1 MGWSVDAVGCEA
13 DDLVVTCA
21 FTASTGGGGG
31 TLRGRPR
38 GRLGLGSSAGSAGVA
53 VSALWAAEIP
63 VRSPEAVAPTFVST
77 AGEDAVADASGIKA
91 RSDGSIKSTAGRDE
105 GGGTSGTGAFAA
117 AVVFLLL
124 AGRLSSFAAPADTPT
139 GAGVP
144 FVGPGVPLAGPG
156 VPPAGPG
163 VPLADPA

>member
-21 FTASTGGGGG
+21 FTAPTGGGRG

-38 GRLGLGSSAGSAGVA
+38 GRLSLGSGAGSAGVA
-53 VSALWAAEIP
+53 VSALWAAVIP
-63 VRSPEAVAPTFVST
+63 VRSPEAAAPTFA
-77 AGEDAVADASGIKA
+77 AGTEEDDAIDASGINA

-117 AVVFLLL
+117 AVVFLLF
-124 AGRLSSFAAPADTPT
+124 AGRLSSVAAPADPSA